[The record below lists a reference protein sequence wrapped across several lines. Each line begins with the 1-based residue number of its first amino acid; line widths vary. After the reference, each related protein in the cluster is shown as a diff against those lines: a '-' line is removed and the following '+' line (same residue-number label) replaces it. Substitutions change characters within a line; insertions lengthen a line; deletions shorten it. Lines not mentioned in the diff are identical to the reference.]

1 MRRWTTSRLS
11 RMTLLFTVLGKVREA
26 ELFERDSLE
35 ILNNCTAPFHNVKM
49 FDLKSPLFFHYA
61 I

>member
-1 MRRWTTSRLS
+1 
-11 RMTLLFTVLGKVREA
+11 MTLLFTVLGKVREA